1 MMRVRTLLLGASSLA
16 LFFSLS
22 WYFSL
27 GYFAQSLLGQLELIV
42 KRRPILTLLDWP
54 GTPPELNR
62 KLKLI
67 LDVRRFAVEELGL
80 PDNGSYS
87 SYTPLDRP
95 YVVWNVMAT
104 PELSFEPERWCFPF
118 IGCQAYA
125 GYFSEGNARRYA
137 SRLSSTGE
145 DVYVSGVAAYSTL
158 GWFSDPVPSTLL
170 RWDDAQLVNY
180 VIHELAHQILY
191 VPGDTAFNEAFA
203 VAVAKH
209 GVRRWLERNA
219 TPLDLAEFHAAGE
232 REREFVTL
240 VMETRQQLVSLY
252 GQAIPPRNMRG
263 NKALILK
270 EMRAKYAALRSKWG
284 GFRGY
289 DTFMNEGLNNAK
301 LSSIVT
307 YQEHARAFDNLF
319 DATSGRF
326 DEIYR
331 IATQL
336 GNMSYDNR
344 TACLKDLTLGTA
356 AACVSLEASNGTG
369 VRTPDSET

>member
-1 MMRVRTLLLGASSLA
+1 LLSGLSSG
-16 LFFSLS
+16 LFFTLS

-27 GYFAQSLLGQLELIV
+27 GYYAQSLLGQLELIL
-42 KRRPILTLLDWP
+42 KRKPLYALIDWP

-67 LDVRRFAVEELGL
+67 IEIRRFAVQELGL

-104 PELSFEPERWCFPF
+104 PELSFEPARWCFPF
-118 IGCQAYA
+118 IGCQTYA
-125 GYFSEGNARRYA
+125 GYFSEDKARHYA
-137 SRLSSTGE
+137 SRLSSGGE

-219 TPLDLAEFHAAGE
+219 TPLDVAEFQAATE
-232 REREFVTL
+232 REREFATL
-240 VMETRQQLVSLY
+240 IMETRQRLVSLY
-252 GQAIPPRNMRG
+252 RQAISPQNMRG

-270 EMRAKYAALRSKWG
+270 EMKLKYAALRSKWG

-289 DTFMNEGLNNAK
+289 DSFMNEGLNNAK
-301 LSSIVT
+301 LSSVVT
-307 YQEHARAFDNLF
+307 YQEHARAFDHLF

-326 DEIYR
+326 HEIYR

-336 GNMSYDNR
+336 GNMDYRER
-344 TACLKDLTLGTA
+344 TACLADLARGTA
-356 AACVSLEASNGTG
+356 AACGSLEASNNAG
-369 VRTPDSET
+369 VRTPDSEA